1 MGGVIASRYSR
12 LQARREACDAI
23 NRMFGLDISCDFR
36 DDFREADGETMLLG
50 DSSEAGRDKDM
61 VVDLRTK

>member
-23 NRMFGLDISCDFR
+23 NKMFGLDISCDFR
-36 DDFREADGETMLLG
+36 DDFREADDETMFLG
-50 DSSEAGRDKDM
+50 DSGEEGKAKNM
-61 VVDLRTK
+61 VIDLRRN